1 MSRKSAPFQ
10 RKQSQ
15 RKQREK
21 TSAAAQMPSVLEYPR
36 AGISVRL
43 ICLLYDGL
51 LLIALLAVLNVI
63 LVGIFTSGSSASS
76 QEIELLSADIRY
88 GLQFPASVLII
99 FGFYGYCW
107 TRSGQTLGM
116 QTWRL
121 ELIRRDGHRPRWR
134 DALRRLLTA
143 CVLPIVCGAL
153 AWVLQDGN
161 GKAFGFSVLLGFAV
175 NYVWGWLPLT
185 GLSHGRC
192 LHDVMS
198 DTEVVRVPVATKTRK
213 PYRFLG
219 LFGDK

>member
-1 MSRKSAPFQ
+1 MSRSSAPFQ
-10 RKQSQ
+10 RKHRQKKPANTQ
-15 RKQREK
+15 AQ
-21 TSAAAQMPSVLEYPR
+21 TPSALEYPR
-36 AGISVRL
+36 AGVSVRL
-43 ICLLYDGL
+43 ICLLYDAL

-63 LVGIFTSGSSASS
+63 LVGIFTSGQSASS
-76 QEIELLSADIRY
+76 QEVELLSAEIRY

-121 ELIRRDGHRPRWR
+121 ELIRRDGQRPRWR
-134 DALRRLLTA
+134 DALRRFLSA
-143 CVLPIVCGAL
+143 CALPVTCGAI

-161 GKAFGFSVLLGFAV
+161 GKAFGFSVLLGLMV

-198 DTEVVRVPVATKTRK
+198 DTEVVRVPVPPKTRK

>member
-1 MSRKSAPFQ
+1 MSRTSAPFQ
-10 RKQSQ
+10 RKHRQKKPTTPASI
-15 RKQREK
+15 
-21 TSAAAQMPSVLEYPR
+21 TPSALEYPR

-63 LVGIFTSGSSASS
+63 LVGIFTSGQSAHA
-76 QEIELLSADIRY
+76 QEIELLSPQVRY

-116 QTWRL
+116 QTWHL

-134 DALRRLLTA
+134 DALRRFLSA
-143 CVLPIVCGAL
+143 CVLPVVCGAL

-161 GKAFGFSVLLGFAV
+161 GKAFGFSVLLGFVV

-198 DTEVVRVPVATKTRK
+198 DTEVVRVPVRPKTRK

>member
-1 MSRKSAPFQ
+1 MSRSSAPFQ
-10 RKQSQ
+10 RKRRQ
-15 RKQREK
+15 K
-21 TSAAAQMPSVLEYPR
+21 TPANTQTHIPSVLEYPR
-36 AGISVRL
+36 AGVSVRL
-43 ICLLYDGL
+43 ICLLYDTL

-63 LVGIFTSGSSASS
+63 LVGIFTSGQSANS
-76 QEIELLSADIRY
+76 QEIELLSAEVRY

-121 ELIRRDGHRPRWR
+121 ELIRRDGQRPRWR
-134 DALRRLLTA
+134 DALRRFLCA
-143 CVLPIVCGAL
+143 CVLPVTCGAI

-161 GKAFGFSVLLGFAV
+161 GKAFGFSVLLGFMV

-198 DTEVVRVPVATKTRK
+198 DTEVVRVPVRPKTRK

>member
-1 MSRKSAPFQ
+1 MSRSSAPFQ
-10 RKQSQ
+10 RKRRQKIPSNTQ
-15 RKQREK
+15 TQ
-21 TSAAAQMPSVLEYPR
+21 TPSVLEYPR
-36 AGISVRL
+36 AGVSVRL
-43 ICLLYDGL
+43 ICLLYDAL

-63 LVGIFTSGSSASS
+63 LVGIFTSGTSAHT
-76 QEIELLSADIRY
+76 QEIELLSAEVRY

-121 ELIRRDGHRPRWR
+121 ELIRRDGQRPRWR
-134 DALRRLLTA
+134 DALRRFLSA
-143 CVLPIVCGAL
+143 CVLPVTCGAI

-161 GKAFGFSVLLGFAV
+161 AKAFGFSVLLGFMV
-175 NYVWGWLPLT
+175 NYLWGWLPLT

-198 DTEVVRVPVATKTRK
+198 DTEVVRVPVRPKSRK